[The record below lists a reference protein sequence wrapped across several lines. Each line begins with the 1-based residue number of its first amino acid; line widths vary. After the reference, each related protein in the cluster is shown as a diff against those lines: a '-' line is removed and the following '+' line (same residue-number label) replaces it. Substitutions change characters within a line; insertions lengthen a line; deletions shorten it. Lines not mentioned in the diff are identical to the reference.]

1 MRAKS
6 AGAPDG
12 APATDAFIGL
22 GSNLGDRAGN
32 LAAARRELAKV
43 GHIVAE
49 SSVYETEPWGVK
61 EPQPKY
67 LNQAVRLG
75 TVLPALKLMRALLAI
90 EEGLGRIRTRQ
101 GEPRVIDLDLL
112 LYGESVTDTSGLT
125 LPHPRLHL
133 RAFVLVPLAEIAP
146 DLPVPGTGRTVRQ
159 LLAAVRSQGIRRLPS

>member
-1 MRAKS
+1 MMARVEAY
-6 AGAPDG
+6 
-12 APATDAFIGL
+12 IGL

-32 LAAARRELAKV
+32 LAGARRELEKV

-61 EPQPKY
+61 EPQPSY
-67 LNQAVRLG
+67 LNQVVRLR

-90 EEGLGRIRTRQ
+90 EEGFGRIRTRQ

-112 LYGESVTDTSGLT
+112 LYGGSVINTSGLT
-125 LPHPRLHL
+125 IPHPRLHL

-146 DLPVPGTGRTVRQ
+146 ELAVPGSGMTVRE
-159 LLAAVRSQGIRRLPS
+159 LAAGVGTAGILRWAGGTDR